1 MPLEET
7 KPGAEFMLAN
17 QGDPT
22 THQTLIFPHVETTT
36 DADGTVSET
45 KVDGVSFYDVLDA
58 LIARANA
65 IRNESCGSEISS
77 VVTNLKSAKDWLDLA
92 KTRGLT
98 AV

>member
-7 KPGAEFMLAN
+7 KPGAEFLIAN
-17 QGDPT
+17 QGDPS

-36 DADGTVSET
+36 APDGTVSET

-58 LIARANA
+58 LILRANA
-65 IRNESCGSEISS
+65 IRNESCGAEVGS
-77 VVTNLKSAKDWLDLA
+77 VVNNLKAAKDWLDLA
-92 KTRGLT
+92 KERGLT